1 MISYGVCLSI
11 PDSRH
16 LVGPSVGPS
25 ALMQMALSHSFL
37 WLSDIPLYVWT
48 TSSLSMQLL
57 RDTCIAPCLGCCRQ
71 CFCEHWPACIFSRN
85 GLLSQWLEFTS
96 QPCHLLESWPQ
107 TNYLVSVSLSFIIC
121 WMGKAIIPTLCHYY
135 KDGVRKLRKSA
146 YPRTGPALSKC
157 WCRHFSD
164 AA

>member
-1 MISYGVCLSI
+1 MSFYSWLTSLSGTICRSVRVDADGVISFFFMAEWCPIVCMY
-11 PDSRH
+11 H
-16 LVGPSVGPS
+16 
-25 ALMQMALSHSFL
+25 
-37 WLSDIPLYVWT
+37 T
-48 TSSLSMQLL
+48 SLSMQLL

-96 QPCHLLESWPQ
+96 QPWHLLESWPQ

-157 WCRHFSD
+157 WCHHFSD